1 MYYNPDCREHPLA
14 KKKWS
19 YLHFSSIFF
28 YIFNFFF
35 IYCHF
40 PEVKPS
46 PTIYWNDCFN
56 TIREWSSGGIY
67 IGITLSGCLSICPSV
82 HLPVCLSDS
91 IPSVYMILST
101 HVLGNGCI
109 DFSENVNTNYL
120 SSEDVH
126 LEFSYWLD
134 NFSSFYK
141 LFSVFG
147 ISRFFNNKK

>member
-28 YIFNFFF
+28 CVFNFFF
-35 IYCHF
+35 IYCHL
-40 PEVKPS
+40 PEVKLS
-46 PTIYWNDCFN
+46 PTIYWNDCIIPSMN
-56 TIREWSSGGIY
+56 EVQGVYRNHSVWT
-67 IGITLSGCLSICPSV
+67 SV
-82 HLPVCLSDS
+82 HLSVRPSVCLSVWL
-91 IPSVYMILST
+91 PSVYMILST

-134 NFSSFYK
+134 NFSSFCT

-147 ISRFFNNKK
+147 LNRFFN